1 MTVDVTAIGD
11 QLQQHL
17 PRKYYI
23 DRRRLAV
30 LVDVSQGSLVDFF
43 RVVKQGG
50 QGLRSDDTW
59 ERNPAPYEEKIDV
72 KMQLEDNILNL
83 YKQTTGRRLG
93 SANYSVH
100 SDPTPSVLQERC
112 DYCLIGNARLRS
124 NIITPTVERE
134 MACVIIGTESKL
146 IKQYHNSRARKYI
159 GG

>member
-11 QLQQHL
+11 QLQQL
-17 PRKYYI
+17 SPRKYFI
-23 DRRRLAV
+23 DRRRLADI
-30 LVDVSQGSLVDFF
+30 LVDVSQGSLVEFF

-50 QGLRSDDTW
+50 QGLHSDDTW
-59 ERNPAPYEEKIDV
+59 ELNPAPYDERIDV
-72 KMQLEDNILNL
+72 ETQSEDNILNL

-124 NIITPTVERE
+124 NIITPRF
-134 MACVIIGTESKL
+134 
-146 IKQYHNSRARKYI
+146 IK
-159 GG
+159 